1 MQNIERFTLKGTSVW
16 LICAIFFLYEFLLRT
31 VVGTFQHPIMYDLNL
46 SSIEFSFLSSTVYL
60 AIYGIMQVPVG
71 FIVDRIGLKKTL
83 LLGCVICA
91 LSSIGFAYSY
101 GYVSA
106 AFFRFLTGFGSA
118 FGFICLLVS
127 VYDWLPRKHIAL
139 LIGVSQFIGTM
150 GPMIAAGPLEVIAD
164 QGDIDWRSVFTSLAI
179 FGFILSL
186 FIAYFVSNNHE
197 KSGRYI
203 VLKRP
208 ESILKSLK
216 RLASKPQAWSIAL
229 FSALVYFSLEYLS
242 ENEGK
247 IFLVSKGF
255 SSTFAAFMI
264 TTAWIGY
271 AFGCPFLGWLSDF
284 LSRRKPLLILS
295 AFSCTLGMTCIVYA
309 NHSYVITIAFFLL
322 GFGASGQSIAFV
334 MMSEQF
340 KKPYLAASLSMNN
353 AMIAI
358 LSSINAPILGSVL
371 EVLKTTSAP
380 QLSDYQIAFAG
391 LAAVVSISII
401 IAIFLLKETYCK
413 SVADFTILSSERA
426 QVKQN

>member
-1 MQNIERFTLKGTSVW
+1 
-16 LICAIFFLYEFLLRT
+16 
-31 VVGTFQHPIMYDLNL
+31 MYDLEL
-46 SSIEFSFLSSTVYL
+46 SSIQFSLLSSTVYL
-60 AIYGIMQVPVG
+60 AIYAIMQVPVG
-71 FIVDRIGLKKTL
+71 FIVDRIGLKKSL
-83 LLGCVICA
+83 LLGSVICA
-91 LSSIGFAYSY
+91 ISSIGFAYSY

-150 GPMIAAGPLEVIAD
+150 GPMLAAGPLEVIAE
-164 QGDIDWRSVFTSLAI
+164 QGSIDWRMVFISLAI
-179 FGFILSL
+179 AGFILSI
-186 FIAYFVSNNHE
+186 FIAIFVSNNHE
-197 KSGRYI
+197 KSGHYTI
-203 VLKRP
+203 LKRP
-208 ESILKSLK
+208 ESIFKSLK
-216 RLASKPQAWSIAL
+216 CLSTKSQAWSIAL

-247 IFLVSKGF
+247 IFLISKGF

-271 AFGCPFLGWLSDF
+271 AFGCPLLGWLSDF
-284 LSRRKPLLILS
+284 LSRRKPIMIFS

-309 NHSYVITIAFFLL
+309 NHPYIIAIAFFLL
-322 GFGASGQSIAFV
+322 GLGAAGQSVAFV

-353 AMIAI
+353 AMITM
-358 LSSINAPILGSVL
+358 LSAINAPIIGSAL
-371 EVLKTTSAP
+371 EFLKTTTAP
-380 QLSDYQIAFAG
+380 QLSDYQIAFSG
-391 LAAVVSISII
+391 LAATVGLSII

-413 SVADFTILSSERA
+413 SIADFTILSSR
-426 QVKQN
+426 QSHKS

>member
-1 MQNIERFTLKGTSVW
+1 MQNIERFTLKGTLVW

-46 SSIEFSFLSSTVYL
+46 SSIEFSLLSSTIYL
-60 AIYGIMQVPVG
+60 AIYALMQVPVG
-71 FIVDRIGLKKTL
+71 FIVDRIGLKKSL
-83 LLGCVICA
+83 LLGCVVCA
-91 LSSIGFAYSY
+91 LSSLGFAYSY
-101 GYVSA
+101 GYFSA

-127 VYDWLPRKHIAL
+127 VYGWLPKKHIAL

-150 GPMIAAGPLEVIAD
+150 GPMIAAGPLEIVAE
-164 QGDIDWRSVFTSLAI
+164 QGAIDWRVVFTSLGV

-186 FIAYFVSNNHE
+186 FIALFVTNNHE
-197 KSGRYI
+197 KSGGFT

-216 RLASKPQAWSIAL
+216 HISSKPQAWSIAF

-255 SSTFAAFMI
+255 SPTFAAFMI
-264 TTAWIGY
+264 TTAWMGY
-271 AFGCPFLGWLSDF
+271 AFGCPFLGWLSDY
-284 LSRRKPLLILS
+284 LNRRKPLLVLS
-295 AFSCTLGMTCIVYA
+295 AFSCTIGMTCIVYGT
-309 NHSYVITIAFFLL
+309 HPYVIAIAFFLL
-322 GFGASGQSIAFV
+322 GFGASGQSTGLV

-353 AMIAI
+353 AMLTM
-358 LSSINAPILGSVL
+358 LSAINAPIIGGVL
-371 EVLKTTSAP
+371 QFLKTTTVP
-380 QLSDYQIAFAG
+380 QLSDYQVTFSG
-391 LAAVVSISII
+391 LAVVVSISII

-413 SVADFTILSSERA
+413 SVADFTILSSKRS
-426 QVKQN
+426 QRKQN